1 MNADE
6 FAAMEKLDTAT
17 LVTISA
23 ERDGSHR
30 KQAALHILEMRRSHE
45 RSKSQSD
52 EKWYKKPIG
61 IVVISVVGGCVL
73 LVVRAALINYF
84 PNLFR

>member
-1 MNADE
+1 
-6 FAAMEKLDTAT
+6 MENLDTAT

-30 KQAALHILEMRRSHE
+30 KQAALHILEMRRSRD

-52 EKWYKKPIG
+52 EKWYKKPVG
-61 IVVISVVGGCVL
+61 IVVISVMGGCIL
-73 LVVRAALINYF
+73 LAVRAALMHYF